1 MSEQSRQDGARQE
14 PGCISSR
21 PVHSGRI
28 VHLSLD
34 TVRFPDGST
43 GEMEMIRHSGAAA
56 VLPVAGSTDDEDPEV
71 VLIRQYRY
79 AAGGYIYEVPAGRPD
94 APGEDWELCARRELE
109 EETGLRAGEMRR
121 LTTIYTTP
129 GFTDERIHL
138 FLATGLEE
146 GTQARDVD
154 EFMDVVR
161 LPFSRVLEMVR
172 DGEIVDAKSI
182 CTILFAAGFVFGM

>member
-1 MSEQSRQDGARQE
+1 MSTESEGKEGAAG
-14 PGCISSR
+14 PGCVHSR
-21 PVHSGRI
+21 PVYSGRI
-28 VHLSLD
+28 VHLNLD

-56 VLPVAGSTDDEDPEV
+56 VLPVAGSLEDGDPEV

-79 AAGGYIYEVPAGRPD
+79 ATDGYVYEVPAGRPSE
-94 APGEDWELCARRELE
+94 PGEDWELCARRELE
-109 EETGLRAGEMRR
+109 EETGLRAGAMRK
-121 LTTIYTTP
+121 LTAIYTTP

-138 FLATGLEE
+138 FLATELEQ
-146 GTQARDVD
+146 GTLARDVD

-182 CTILFAAGFVFGM
+182 CTVLYAAGFVFGM